1 MNKKRIRLL
10 TLLLALCMLV
20 PMLFACGG
28 GGGEEDESLGG
39 GTFIPDDDPLKPYE
53 ELDFG
58 NKQITISLSQFIGTE
73 IPDRSEQY
81 IKGPDRTGKNNVQN
95 LIYERNRSVQRTIQ
109 VKPYYVY
116 TNLNYHEIASDIQTH
131 VLTPTAKSPDLYID
145 QVWGL
150 LRAQM
155 AGHLYNAYG
164 ENKTSHIDFG
174 DQTQKTDNGWYN
186 DYMKAFNFASDTKC
200 YVLAGD
206 YFMDVIRM
214 LNLVGCNTTLFDQ
227 RLVKL
232 GGKDAL
238 YEAVENGEWTV
249 DKLVEWSEAAALDSN
264 NNGKADVNDAVIGTG
279 LISGGASAMGILPAC
294 GVSMFKIEDGGKT
307 VKAEPD
313 SRAFNVITKW
323 IDALKNKGV
332 FKMTSIP
339 HGGTYTME
347 NLRDSFTSGKVLFAT
362 GIQLNSMETETFQN
376 MEDYKCVLPFPKY
389 ESGDDYIVTTHDN
402 ARGGSILKC
411 SSKFEEVTAWLQ
423 AMSVSSTEILNEYYN
438 GALKF
443 KESNDYGSARM
454 MDIIY
459 ENISAPYYMLGS
471 AVIGIQNLPINDA
484 DWPTDCSIITM
495 ATTNEYTSKYQAAQ
509 GPLGIG
515 LRDYRAKFDALKDS

>member
-1 MNKKRIRLL
+1 MNKKSIRLL
-10 TLLLALCMLV
+10 TLLLAFCMLV

-28 GGGEEDESLGG
+28 GEEEEESSEGGIV
-39 GTFIPDDDPLKPYE
+39 IPDDDPLKSYE

-58 NKQITISLSQFIGTE
+58 NKQITISLSQFIGAE
-73 IPDRSEQY
+73 IPDRSEHY

-95 LIYERNRSVQRTIQ
+95 EIYERNRRVQRTVQ

-116 TNLNYHEIASDIQTH
+116 TNLDYSEIASDIQTH

-164 ENKTSHIDFG
+164 EGKTSHIDFG
-174 DQTQKTDNGWYN
+174 DKTEKTDKGWYN

-200 YVLAGD
+200 YILAGD
-206 YFMDVIRM
+206 YFMDIIRM

-227 RLVKL
+227 RLVKI

-238 YEAVENGEWTV
+238 YDAVENGEWTV
-249 DKLVEWSEAAALDSN
+249 DKMIEWSEAAALDSN
-264 NNGKADVNDAVIGTG
+264 NNGKADANDTVIGTAV
-279 LISGGASAMGILPAC
+279 LSGGASAMGILPAC

-313 SRAFNVITKW
+313 SRAFNVIGKW
-323 IDALKNKGV
+323 IDSFKNKGV
-332 FKMTSIP
+332 FIMKTPQS
-339 HGGTYTME
+339 GGTYNME
-347 NLRDSFTSGKVLFAT
+347 NLRNFFTSGKTLFAT
-362 GIQLNSMETETFQN
+362 GIQLNAMETETFQN

-411 SSKFEEVTAWLQ
+411 SSKFEAVTAWLQ

-459 ENISAPYYMLGS
+459 ENISAPYYMLDS
-471 AVIGIQNLPINDA
+471 AVINIQSLPIGLE
-484 DWPTDCSIITM
+484 DWPTRYSIITD
-495 ATTNEYTSKYQAAQ
+495 ATTNEYTSKYQGVQ

-515 LRDYRAKFDALKDS
+515 LRDYRAKFDALKDQ